1 MVTLFLIV
9 IYAAFISLGL
19 PDSLLGVAWPV
30 AQKEFGASL
39 GDAGIISMVISVGT
53 VVSSLFSSKLLKRF
67 GVGKVTAV
75 SVLMTALALLGFS
88 FVPAFV
94 FMILLA
100 IPLGLGAGAVDSGL
114 NEYVAEHYESR
125 HMSWLHCF
133 WGVGAMAG
141 PLIMSQYMSLG
152 VDWRMGYLTVAI
164 IQFVLVAVLIA
175 TLPLWNK
182 VAEKTS
188 QKKQEADANGENPGE
203 PEREADLDPPIASG
217 KGGFLAPLKIKGAKV
232 ALISFFLYC
241 GVEMT
246 LGLWGSSFLITEKG
260 IDAAAAAQWVSLY
273 WGGLTAG
280 RLVSG
285 FLAIRFNNQQ
295 MIRIGE
301 LTVLLGVVCLLL
313 PLPQFVCLIGFILV
327 GAGCAPIY
335 PCMLHETP
343 VRFGK
348 EDAQSMMGFQMAV
361 CYTGST
367 LLPPFFGLVA
377 TKVNV
382 GLLPVFLLVYI
393 VIMLVSSEASNRIF
407 NRGKQCCTKRSFQRG
422 AKCVWLPE

>member
-67 GVGKVTAV
+67 GVGKVTVV

-175 TLPLWNK
+175 TLPLWDK
-182 VAEKTS
+182 VAKKTS

-217 KGGFLAPLKIKGAKV
+217 KGGFLGPLKIKGAKV

-367 LLPPFFGLVA
+367 LLLPFFGLVA

-407 NRGKQCCTKRSFQRG
+407 QSRA
-422 AKCVWLPE
+422 AKLNQAKLSKGI

>member
-382 GLLPVFLLVYI
+382 GCSLI
-393 VIMLVSSEASNRIF
+393 A
-407 NRGKQCCTKRSFQRG
+407 
-422 AKCVWLPE
+422 

>member
-53 VVSSLFSSKLLKRF
+53 VISSLFSSKLLKRF

-217 KGGFLAPLKIKGAKV
+217 KGGFLGPLKIKGAKV

-367 LLPPFFGLVA
+367 LLPPFFGIGRYKS
-377 TKVNV
+377 T
-382 GLLPVFLLVYI
+382 
-393 VIMLVSSEASNRIF
+393 
-407 NRGKQCCTKRSFQRG
+407 T
-422 AKCVWLPE
+422 

>member
-53 VVSSLFSSKLLKRF
+53 VISSLFSSKLLKRF

-75 SVLMTALALLGFS
+75 NGLMTPLGLLGFS
-88 FVPAFV
+88 FVHAFV

-217 KGGFLAPLKIKGAKV
+217 KGGFLGPLKIKGAKV

-407 NRGKQCCTKRSFQRG
+407 NRGKQS
-422 AKCVWLPE
+422 

>member
-217 KGGFLAPLKIKGAKV
+217 KGGFLGPLKIKGAKV

-361 CYTGST
+361 CYTGPT
-367 LLPPFFGLVA
+367 
-377 TKVNV
+377 
-382 GLLPVFLLVYI
+382 LLPVFLLVYI

-407 NRGKQCCTKRSFQRG
+407 NRGKQC
-422 AKCVWLPE
+422 

>member
-175 TLPLWNK
+175 TLPLWDK

-367 LLPPFFGLVA
+367 LLPPFSDWSLQKS
-377 TKVNV
+377 T
-382 GLLPVFLLVYI
+382 
-393 VIMLVSSEASNRIF
+393 
-407 NRGKQCCTKRSFQRG
+407 
-422 AKCVWLPE
+422 

>member
-67 GVGKVTAV
+67 GVGKVTVV

-175 TLPLWNK
+175 TLPLWDK
-182 VAEKTS
+182 VAKKTS

-217 KGGFLAPLKIKGAKV
+217 KGGFLGPLKIKGAKV

-260 IDAAAAAQWVSLY
+260 IDAATAAQWVSLY

-313 PLPQFVCLIGFILV
+313 PSPQFVCLIGFILV

-367 LLPPFFGLVA
+367 LLLPFFGLVA

-407 NRGKQCCTKRSFQRG
+407 QSRA
-422 AKCVWLPE
+422 AKLNQAKLSKGI

>member
-367 LLPPFFGLVA
+367 LLP
-377 TKVNV
+377 
-382 GLLPVFLLVYI
+382 VFLLVYI

-407 NRGKQCCTKRSFQRG
+407 NRGKQC
-422 AKCVWLPE
+422 

>member
-53 VVSSLFSSKLLKRF
+53 VISSLFSSKLLKRF

-175 TLPLWNK
+175 TLPLWDK

-217 KGGFLAPLKIKGAKV
+217 KGGFLGPLKIKGAKV

-367 LLPPFFGLVA
+367 LLP
-377 TKVNV
+377 
-382 GLLPVFLLVYI
+382 VFLLVYI

-407 NRGKQCCTKRSFQRG
+407 NRGKQC
-422 AKCVWLPE
+422 

>member
-217 KGGFLAPLKIKGAKV
+217 KGGFLGPLKIKGAKV

-382 GLLPVFLLVYI
+382 GCSLI
-393 VIMLVSSEASNRIF
+393 A
-407 NRGKQCCTKRSFQRG
+407 
-422 AKCVWLPE
+422 

>member
-53 VVSSLFSSKLLKRF
+53 VISSLFSSKLLKRF

-114 NEYVAEHYESR
+114 NEYGAEHYESR

-188 QKKQEADANGENPGE
+188 QKKQEAD
-203 PEREADLDPPIASG
+203 LDPPIASG
-217 KGGFLAPLKIKGAKV
+217 KGGFLGPLKIKGAKV

-407 NRGKQCCTKRSFQRG
+407 NRGKQS
-422 AKCVWLPE
+422 

>member
-1 MVTLFLIV
+1 MIHLLLAV
-9 IYAAFISLGL
+9 IYVSFISLGL
-19 PDSLLGVAWPV
+19 PDSLLGAAWPSIY
-30 AQKEFGASL
+30 QGFGVPVSYS
-39 GDAGIISMVISVGT
+39 GVIFCIISVGT
-53 VVSSLFSSKLLKRF
+53 VLSSLQSDRMTRRF
-67 GVGKVTAV
+67 GAGGVTAI
-75 SVLMTALALLGFS
+75 SVAMTAAALFGFS
-88 FVPAFV
+88 ISTQFW
-94 FMILLA
+94 MLCLWA
-100 IPLGLGAGAVDSGL
+100 IPYGLGAGSVDAAL
-114 NEYVAEHYESR
+114 NNYVALHYRSR

-175 TLPLWNK
+175 TLPLWDK

-217 KGGFLAPLKIKGAKV
+217 KGGFLAPLKIKGAKI

-241 GVEMT
+241 GVEIT

-273 WGGLTAG
+273 WGGLTVG

-301 LTVLLGVVCLLL
+301 FTVLLGVVCLLL
-313 PLPQFVCLIGFILV
+313 PSPQFVCLIGFILV

-407 NRGKQCCTKRSFQRG
+407 QSRA
-422 AKCVWLPE
+422 AKLNQAKLSKGI

>member
-175 TLPLWNK
+175 TLPLWDK

-217 KGGFLAPLKIKGAKV
+217 KGGFLAPLKIKV

-407 NRGKQCCTKRSFQRG
+407 NRGKQC
-422 AKCVWLPE
+422 

>member
-100 IPLGLGAGAVDSGL
+100 IPLGLGAVDSGL

-217 KGGFLAPLKIKGAKV
+217 KGGFLGPLKIKGAKV

-407 NRGKQCCTKRSFQRG
+407 NRGKQS
-422 AKCVWLPE
+422 

>member
-53 VVSSLFSSKLLKRF
+53 VISSLFSSKLLKRF
-67 GVGKVTAV
+67 GVGKVTAGNG
-75 SVLMTALALLGFS
+75 LMTALALLGFS

-175 TLPLWNK
+175 TLPLWDK

-407 NRGKQCCTKRSFQRG
+407 NRGKQS
-422 AKCVWLPE
+422 

>member
-53 VVSSLFSSKLLKRF
+53 VISSLFSSKLLKRF
-67 GVGKVTAV
+67 GVGKVTVV

-175 TLPLWNK
+175 TLPLWDK
-182 VAEKTS
+182 VAKKTS
-188 QKKQEADANGENPGE
+188 PKKQEADANGENPGE

-217 KGGFLAPLKIKGAKV
+217 QGGFLAPLKIKGAKI

-241 GVEMT
+241 GVEIT

-260 IDAAAAAQWVSLY
+260 IDAATAAQWVSLY
-273 WGGLTAG
+273 WGGLTVG

-301 LTVLLGVVCLLL
+301 FTVLLGVVCLLL
-313 PLPQFVCLIGFILV
+313 PSPQFVCLIGFILV

-407 NRGKQCCTKRSFQRG
+407 QSRAAKLNQAKLSKRI
-422 AKCVWLPE
+422 

>member
-53 VVSSLFSSKLLKRF
+53 VISSLFSSKLLKRF

-175 TLPLWNK
+175 TLPLWDK

-393 VIMLVSSEASNRIF
+393 LIMLVSSEASNRIF
-407 NRGKQCCTKRSFQRG
+407 NRGKQC
-422 AKCVWLPE
+422 

>member
-9 IYAAFISLGL
+9 IHAAFISLGL

-39 GDAGIISMVISVGT
+39 GDAGIISMVISIGT
-53 VVSSLFSSKLLKRF
+53 VISSLFSSRLLSRF

-88 FVPAFV
+88 FAPAFIA
-94 FMILLA
+94 MILLA

-133 WGVGAMAG
+133 WGVGAMTG
-141 PLIMSQYMSLG
+141 PLIMSQYMSMG
-152 VDWRMGYLTVAI
+152 VDWRMGYLTVAV
-164 IQFVLVAVLIA
+164 IQFILVAVLIV
-175 TLPLWNK
+175 TLPLWDK
-182 VAEKTS
+182 VAKITS
-188 QKKQEADANGENPGE
+188 QKRETEEKSPEGSKE
-203 PEREADLDPPIASG
+203 PQPESFPASTSSG
-217 KGGFLAPLKIKGAKV
+217 KKGFLVPLKIKGAKV
-232 ALISFFLYC
+232 ALVSFFLYC

-260 IDAAAAAQWVSLY
+260 IDTATAAQWVSFY
-273 WGGLTAG
+273 WGGLTVG

-285 FLAIRFNNQQ
+285 FLAMKLNNQQ
-295 MIRIGE
+295 MIRMGE
-301 LTVLLGVVCLLL
+301 LTVLLGVICLLL
-313 PLPQFVCLIGFILV
+313 PLPQFVCLIGFVLV
-327 GAGCAPIY
+327 GVGCAPIY

-348 EDAQSMMGFQMAV
+348 KDAQSMMGFQMAV
-361 CYTGST
+361 CYIGST

-377 TKVNV
+377 TKVTV

-393 VIMLVSSEASNRIF
+393 VIMLVSSEAANYIF
-407 NRGKQCCTKRSFQRG
+407 NRRG
-422 AKCVWLPE
+422 QS

>member
-217 KGGFLAPLKIKGAKV
+217 KGGFLGPLKIKGAKV

-367 LLPPFFGLVA
+367 LLP
-377 TKVNV
+377 
-382 GLLPVFLLVYI
+382 VFLLVYI

-407 NRGKQCCTKRSFQRG
+407 NRGKQC
-422 AKCVWLPE
+422 

>member
-53 VVSSLFSSKLLKRF
+53 VISSLFSSKLLKRF

-217 KGGFLAPLKIKGAKV
+217 KGGFLGPLKIKGAKV

-301 LTVLLGVVCLLL
+301 AHGALGSGVPAFAL
-313 PLPQFVCLIGFILV
+313 
-327 GAGCAPIY
+327 A
-335 PCMLHETP
+335 
-343 VRFGK
+343 
-348 EDAQSMMGFQMAV
+348 AV
-361 CYTGST
+361 CMSHRLYSGWSW
-367 LLPPFFGLVA
+367 LRSNLSL
-377 TKVNV
+377 
-382 GLLPVFLLVYI
+382 Y
-393 VIMLVSSEASNRIF
+393 AS
-407 NRGKQCCTKRSFQRG
+407 
-422 AKCVWLPE
+422 

>member
-188 QKKQEADANGENPGE
+188 QKSRRQMRMVKILESQNGKQ
-203 PEREADLDPPIASG
+203 
-217 KGGFLAPLKIKGAKV
+217 
-232 ALISFFLYC
+232 IS
-241 GVEMT
+241 T
-246 LGLWGSSFLITEKG
+246 
-260 IDAAAAAQWVSLY
+260 
-273 WGGLTAG
+273 
-280 RLVSG
+280 R
-285 FLAIRFNNQQ
+285 
-295 MIRIGE
+295 
-301 LTVLLGVVCLLL
+301 
-313 PLPQFVCLIGFILV
+313 
-327 GAGCAPIY
+327 
-335 PCMLHETP
+335 
-343 VRFGK
+343 
-348 EDAQSMMGFQMAV
+348 
-361 CYTGST
+361 
-367 LLPPFFGLVA
+367 LLPPGKGASLGL
-377 TKVNV
+377 
-382 GLLPVFLLVYI
+382 
-393 VIMLVSSEASNRIF
+393 
-407 NRGKQCCTKRSFQRG
+407 
-422 AKCVWLPE
+422 

>member
-175 TLPLWNK
+175 TLPLWDK

-203 PEREADLDPPIASG
+203 LEREADLDPPIASG
-217 KGGFLAPLKIKGAKV
+217 KGGFLGPLKIKGAKV

-407 NRGKQCCTKRSFQRG
+407 QSRA
-422 AKCVWLPE
+422 AKLNQAKLSKGI

>member
-53 VVSSLFSSKLLKRF
+53 VISSLFSSKLLKRF

-175 TLPLWNK
+175 TLPLWDK

-377 TKVNV
+377 TKSQRRFAA
-382 GLLPVFLLVYI
+382 GVFAGVYCDYAGQLGSLQPYFQSRET
-393 VIMLVSSEASNRIF
+393 MLN
-407 NRGKQCCTKRSFQRG
+407 Q
-422 AKCVWLPE
+422 AKLSKGS

>member
-217 KGGFLAPLKIKGAKV
+217 KGGFLGPLKIKGAKV

-407 NRGKQCCTKRSFQRG
+407 NRGKPVSYTHLT
-422 AKCVWLPE
+422 LPTT

>member
-53 VVSSLFSSKLLKRF
+53 VISSLFSSKLLKRF

-175 TLPLWNK
+175 TLPLWDK

-377 TKVNV
+377 TKVN
-382 GLLPVFLLVYI
+382 
-393 VIMLVSSEASNRIF
+393 MLVSSEASNRIF
-407 NRGKQCCTKRSFQRG
+407 NRGKQS
-422 AKCVWLPE
+422 